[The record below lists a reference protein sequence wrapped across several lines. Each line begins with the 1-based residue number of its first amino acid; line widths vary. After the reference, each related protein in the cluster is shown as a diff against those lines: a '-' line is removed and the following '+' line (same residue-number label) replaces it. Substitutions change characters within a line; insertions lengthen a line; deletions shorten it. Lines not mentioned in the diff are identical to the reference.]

1 MDGFTIATLNVN
13 GLRSAA
19 DKGFVRWLRRRQPD
33 LLCLQELRAHP
44 DQVPEKVRSP
54 EGWSARWSV
63 PERKGYSG
71 VALYSR
77 DPADRYVEGLGLDW
91 ADAEAR
97 CLRADFDELTVL
109 CLYVPSG
116 ARGRRQPEKD
126 AFLDH
131 LDEHLGAVLAEGRP
145 TILCG
150 DLNIAHTEIDIHNPS
165 GNRKSSGFLPAERAW
180 FTRLLEAG
188 WVDVL
193 RALHPGEPG
202 FYSWWSNMGRARELD
217 RGWRLDYVL
226 ATPDLAERATK
237 AWIDKKAGLSD
248 HAPVL
253 VEFGS
258 AG

>member
-1 MDGFTIATLNVN
+1 VNAFTIATLNVN

-19 DKGFVRWLRRRQPD
+19 DKGLVRWLRRRRPD
-33 LLCLQELRAHP
+33 FLCLQELRAHP
-44 DQVPEKVRSP
+44 DQVPDKVRSP
-54 EGWSARWSV
+54 EGWSTRWLV

-77 DPADRYVEGLGLDW
+77 EPADRYTEGVGLDW
-91 ADAEAR
+91 ADDEAR
-97 CLRADFDELTVL
+97 CLRADFGELAIVD
-109 CLYVPSG
+109 LYVPSG
-116 ARGRRQPEKD
+116 ARGKRQPEKY

-131 LDEHLGAVLAEGRP
+131 LFGHTRALLDEERP
-145 TILCG
+145 TLICG
-150 DLNIAHTEIDIHNPS
+150 DLNIAHTELDIHNPS
-165 GNRKSSGFLPAERAW
+165 GNRKSSGFLPDERAW
-180 FTRLLEAG
+180 FTDLLEQG

-193 RALHPGEPG
+193 RAQNPDEPG
-202 FYSWWSNMGRARELD
+202 LYSWWSNMGRARELD

-253 VEFGS
+253 VEFG
-258 AG
+258 G